1 MLAKERQNR
10 ILAIIRENNSIR
22 MADIIKEFHVSHE
35 TARRDLDALQDQ
47 NLIMRV
53 HGGAILAE
61 RKPLLQVWQAGQ
73 IRQISHPLSPAAA
86 PRAQPFF
93 RSLLRPQLCSHPER
107 PPAWPRE
114 QP

>member
-1 MLAKERQNR
+1 MQLDRRSKERYTMLAKERQNR

-61 RKPLLQVWQAGQ
+61 EKAT
-73 IRQISHPLSPAAA
+73 STLS
-86 PRAQPFF
+86 
-93 RSLLRPQLCSHPER
+93 LIHI
-107 PPAWPRE
+107 
-114 QP
+114 

>member
-61 RKPLLQVWQAGQ
+61 EKATSTSMAGRTNQTDQSSAQASGSSQ
-73 IRQISHPLSPAAA
+73 SA
-86 PRAQPFF
+86 
-93 RSLLRPQLCSHPER
+93 
-107 PPAWPRE
+107 
-114 QP
+114 